1 MPYISQYSGEQ
12 LDANITINND
22 QNNRLTNIETNLA
35 NLNNT
40 ITTVLNSELQPIKTN
55 INNLLDSLETL
66 KLEFTNLKP
75 MLRIILRLVT
85 TALSATMTC
94 NNGTLISNSNGIWE
108 WEVPT
113 YGNYVITFNENGK
126 NTTYNFEVKYFGIN
140 EYKLNYTYQM
150 QVTDFIGNFKNC
162 SENCSGNLYA
172 DTAGFTITGTN
183 TTNKPTGMHRIDYKY
198 DLTYVKE
205 IRFAAK
211 KNANHGNI
219 GLWISDGVKD
229 SGMVYY
235 YSNMINYGNL
245 GTSWAE
251 YIVNTANI
259 SGEKIISFIG
269 GYTDSSGN
277 SSSSTSFAD
286 IRFIY

>member
-1 MPYISQYSGEQ
+1 MAYISQYSGQEI
-12 LDANITINND
+12 DANITINDN
-22 QNNRLTNIETNLA
+22 QNTRLTTIETNLA

-40 ITTVLNSELQPIKTN
+40 ITTVLESELLPIKSN
-55 INNLLDSLETL
+55 INDLSESLNSL
-66 KLEFTNLKP
+66 KTEFTNLKP

-85 TALSATMTC
+85 TALNATIVC
-94 NNGTLISNSNGIWE
+94 DNGTLISNSNGIWE

-113 YGNYVITFNENGK
+113 YGTYNITFTEN
-126 NTTYNFEVKYFGIN
+126 NQDTIYNFEAKYFGIN

-150 QVTDFIGNFKNC
+150 QVADFMGNFKNC

-172 DTAGFTITGTN
+172 GTAGFTITGTN
-183 TTNKPTGMHRIDYKY
+183 TTNKPTGMHRVDYKY

-219 GLWISDGVKD
+219 SLWISDGVKD

-235 YSNMINYGNL
+235 YSNMINYHSL
-245 GTSWAE
+245 GTSWSE
-251 YIVNTANI
+251 YIINTVNI
-259 SGEKIISFIG
+259 SGERTISFIG
-269 GYTDSSGN
+269 GYIDSSGD